1 MIIYSEHGKAIGAT
15 RRSPC
20 GCMTEL
26 VLQVEPWRTMLQNVL
41 TDYALEVPFGEANT
55 YRLDWDEEGERW
67 LVKAK
72 SVLEKELWV
81 DVAEVRE
88 DERGLPVFSL
98 LRVRPRYSGRRK
110 RRDRKTN
117 QGEGKA

>member
-26 VLQVEPWRTMLQNVL
+26 VLQAEPFS
-41 TDYALEVPFGEANT
+41 EPHT
-55 YRLDWDEEGERW
+55 YRLDRDDDNERW

-72 SVLEKELWV
+72 SVLENGLWV

-88 DERGLPVFSL
+88 NEAGLPTLSL
-98 LRVRPRYSGRRK
+98 LRIRPNYTGRRRRPRERRT
-110 RRDRKTN
+110 TN
-117 QGEGKA
+117 

>member
-26 VLQVEPWRTMLQNVL
+26 VLQAEPWRTMLANVL
-41 TDYALEVPFGEANT
+41 ADYALEVPFSEPHT
-55 YRLDWDEEGERW
+55 YRLDRDDDNERW

-72 SVLEKELWV
+72 SVVENGLWV

-88 DERGLPVFSL
+88 DEAGLPTLSL
-98 LRVRPRYSGRRK
+98 LRIRPNYTGRRRRPRERRT
-110 RRDRKTN
+110 TN
-117 QGEGKA
+117 

>member
-26 VLQVEPWRTMLQNVL
+26 VIQMEPWRTMLEGVL
-41 TDYALEVPFGEANT
+41 TDYALNAPFGANT
-55 YRLDWDEEGERW
+55 YRIDQTEETGRW

-72 SVLEKELWV
+72 SALEEGLWV
-81 DVAEVRE
+81 DIAEVCE
-88 DERGLPVFSL
+88 NEEGLPVLGL
-98 LRVRPRYSGRRK
+98 LRIRPKYSGRRT
-110 RRDRKTN
+110 RIRERKQAN
-117 QGEGKA
+117 

>member
-26 VLQVEPWRTMLQNVL
+26 VVQTEPWRTMLTGVM
-41 TDYALEVPFGEANT
+41 TDYALTSPFKEPNT
-55 YRLDWDEEGERW
+55 YRLDRDDAEDRW
-67 LVKAK
+67 LVKAT
-72 SVLEKELWV
+72 SALEEGLWV

-88 DERGLPVFSL
+88 NTLGQPVLSL
-98 LRVRPRYSGRRK
+98 LRIRPHYTGRREHRHGK
-110 RRDRKTN
+110 RSIN
-117 QGEGKA
+117 

>member
-26 VLQVEPWRTMLQNVL
+26 VIQAEPWRTQLCGVL
-41 TDYALEVPFGEANT
+41 TDYALEAPFKEPNT
-55 YRLDWDEEGERW
+55 YRLDATEESGRW

-72 SVLEKELWV
+72 STLEANLWV
-81 DVAEVRE
+81 DVAEVVE
-88 DERGLPVFSL
+88 NERGEAVLSL
-98 LRVRPRYSGRRK
+98 LRIRPNYSGRRRRPREK
-110 RRDRKTN
+110 RKSN
-117 QGEGKA
+117 